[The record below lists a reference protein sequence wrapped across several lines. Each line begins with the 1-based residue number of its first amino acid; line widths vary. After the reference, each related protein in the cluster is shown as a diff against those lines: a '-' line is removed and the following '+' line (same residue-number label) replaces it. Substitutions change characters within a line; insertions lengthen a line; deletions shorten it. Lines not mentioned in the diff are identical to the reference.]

1 MRTKQRV
8 AIVVC
13 HELAHQWFGNL
24 VTMEWWTHL
33 WLNEGFASFMEYLCT
48 DALFPEWNIW
58 EQFVS
63 ADMFGAMNLDALDS
77 SHPIEV
83 AVGHPSEVDEI
94 FDQIS
99 YSKGCAVIRMLHNWI
114 GDAAFRS
121 GMEAYLN
128 KFAYNNALTED
139 LWEELGKASG
149 KPVNDVM
156 SGWTSRMG
164 FPMVSVSVVN
174 WSDNELKDRIQNKTE
189 NNRNNSEKQKFD
201 LVSLMDSQ
209 KFETSNHLHFFPF
222 WIISLFFP
230 IFFLNSWKGKIES
243 EKILKNCWPGRGW
256 AVEDSVDH
264 QLISR
269 CTGAVCLWDGGKR
282 DYNFGNCSKWLD
294 QAKCRFYELASGKSP
309 LLRPLFS
316 ANNCTF
322 VSLKTLERSNTTKN
336 YWPLWLQ
343 TSQLWA
349 LLIAWHFH
357 MNWTHS
363 PQLVLQVPLTIWSSS
378 RVTPTKQEN
387 AKNSLL

>member
-1 MRTKQRV
+1 MRLVSLKFNVQSPMRTKQRV
-8 AIVVC
+8 AIVVT

-114 GDAAFRS
+114 GDAAFRQ
-121 GMEAYLN
+121 GMEKYLN

-139 LWEELGKASG
+139 LWAELGAASG

-164 FPMVSVSVVN
+164 FPMVTVTVVD
-174 WSDNELKDRIQNKTE
+174 WSNNKLKVKLSQ
-189 NNRNNSEKQKFD
+189 QKFSKTVG
-201 LVSLMDSQ
+201 LVEGEVV
-209 KFETSNHLHFFPF
+209 FN
-222 WIISLFFP
+222 
-230 IFFLNSWKGKIES
+230 
-243 EKILKNCWPGRGW
+243 
-256 AVEDSVDH
+256 
-264 QLISR
+264 
-269 CTGAVCLWDGGKR
+269 
-282 DYNFGNCSKWLD
+282 
-294 QAKCRFYELASGKSP
+294 
-309 LLRPLFS
+309 
-316 ANNCTF
+316 
-322 VSLKTLERSNTTKN
+322 
-336 YWPLWLQ
+336 
-343 TSQLWA
+343 
-349 LLIAWHFH
+349 
-357 MNWTHS
+357 
-363 PQLVLQVPLTIWSSS
+363 
-378 RVTPTKQEN
+378 
-387 AKNSLL
+387 